1 MSFIDPPEHIALLR
15 LSALGDATHVVPLVR
30 TIQHAWPQTRL
41 TWVIGKGEKMLL
53 DGLEGVQFIVYDKKT
68 GFSGMRELWQRLAP
82 HRFDALL
89 QMQLAARANL
99 LAFGIDAPMKIGY
112 DRARSKEGHGL
123 VINRRIPAGGL
134 HVLDV
139 LGRFAL
145 PLGLE
150 QTRVEWN
157 LPVPQAARDW
167 AAEQLPGDV
176 PTLILSPCSSHAL
189 RNWLPER
196 YAAVADHAARE
207 HGYRIAICGGRSA
220 LERNMADAILAS
232 MKEPAID
239 LVGRDTLKQ
248 LMALLERADILLG
261 PDSGPIHIA
270 NALGTK
276 VVGLY
281 ACTDLERSGPWSD
294 RRFSTNH
301 YDAAA
306 RRFLKKPASA
316 LRWGKR
322 VEFPGVMEMI
332 GVDEVI
338 DCIDRCT
345 AELRDQPGGTAPL
358 AR

>member
-306 RRFLKKPASA
+306 RRFLKKPGSA

-332 GVDEVI
+332 CVDEVI

-345 AELRDQPGGTAPL
+345 AELRDQPGGTTPL

>member
-1 MSFIDPPEHIALLR
+1 MSLIDPPERIALLR

-30 TIQHAWPQTRL
+30 TIQRAWPKTRL
-41 TWVIGKGEKMLL
+41 TWIIGKGERMLL
-53 DGLEGVQFIVYDKKT
+53 DGLEGVEFLVYDKKT
-68 GFSGMRELWQRLAP
+68 GFPGMRALWQQVAG

-89 QMQLAARANL
+89 QMQLAARANV
-99 LAFGIDAPMKIGY
+99 LAFGIDAPLRIGY

-123 VINRRIPAGGL
+123 VVNRRIPEGGH

-139 LGRFAL
+139 LGRFAM

-150 QTRVEWN
+150 QTRVEWR
-157 LPVPQAARDW
+157 LPVPQAAREW
-167 AAEQLPGDV
+167 AATQLPGDA
-176 PTLILSPCSSHAL
+176 PTLIVSPCSSHAL

-196 YAAVADHAARE
+196 YAAAADHAARR
-207 HGYRIAICGGRSA
+207 HGYRIAICGGRSE
-220 LERNMADAILAS
+220 LERQTADAILAA

-270 NALGTK
+270 NALGTR

-281 ACTDLERSGPWSD
+281 ACTDAERSGPYSD
-294 RRFSTNH
+294 RRFTVNR
-301 YDAAA
+301 YDEAA
-306 RRFLKKPASA
+306 RRFLKKPAAA

-322 VEFPGVMEMI
+322 VEFPGAMALI

-345 AELRDQPGGTAPL
+345 AELRAQCVSGAPL